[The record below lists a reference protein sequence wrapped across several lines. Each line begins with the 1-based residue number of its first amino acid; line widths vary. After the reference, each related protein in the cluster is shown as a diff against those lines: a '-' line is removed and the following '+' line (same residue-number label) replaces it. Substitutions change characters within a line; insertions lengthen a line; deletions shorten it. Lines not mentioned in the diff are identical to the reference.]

1 MNDPPVAVDLAKSA
15 EFGAY
20 LDRALRYVA
29 EWRRKRVVVKFGGR
43 ALEKNQIG
51 TLLEDLVLLQ
61 RSGLQPVLV
70 HGGGPEISRLLDRLG
85 IETDFV
91 DGLRVTDEETIEAVE
106 MVLAGKVNKRMVSMI
121 QRRGGRAVGLSGKD
135 AGLIRARPHPRSEEL
150 GFVGE
155 IETVDTEIL
164 EILLE
169 KSYIPVVSSLGVGEG
184 GETFNLNA
192 DTVAAALAV
201 ALGAEK
207 LIVLTDVPGIHQPT
221 GDGHERVPRLDL
233 HAANELI
240 ATGVVS
246 RGMLPKLRACVSAVD
261 EGVPSAHVIAAGYTH
276 GLLIELF
283 TEEGVGTMI
292 RRESDSMG
300 ERQR

>member
-1 MNDPPVAVDLAKSA
+1 LSDSVVAGDLTESV

-61 RSGLQPVLV
+61 KSGLQPVLV
-70 HGGGPEISRLLDRLG
+70 HGGGPEISRLLERLG
-85 IETDFV
+85 IESTFI
-91 DGLRVTDEETIEAVE
+91 DGLRVTDEETIEVVE
-106 MVLAGKVNKRMVSMI
+106 MVLAGKVNKKIVSMI

-135 AGLIRARPHPRSEEL
+135 AGLIQARPHQRSEDL

-155 IETVDTEIL
+155 IEAVNTEIL

-169 KSYIPVVSSLGVGEG
+169 KSFIPVVSSLGVGEA
-184 GETFNLNA
+184 GETYNLNA
-192 DTVAAALAV
+192 DTVAGGLAV

-207 LIVLTDVPGIHQPT
+207 LIVLTDVAGIHQPT
-221 GDGHERVPRLDL
+221 TDGQERIPRLDV
-233 HAANELI
+233 AAAAELM
-240 ATGVVS
+240 ASGVVS
-246 RGMLPKLRACVSAVD
+246 RGMLPKLQACTWAVKN
-261 EGVPSAHVIAAGYTH
+261 GVPSAHIIAAGFVH

-283 TEEGVGTMI
+283 TEEGIGTMI
-292 RRESDSMG
+292 RETS
-300 ERQR
+300 